1 MTVTVSIPNVPS
13 AFSHQTCANNSFHN
27 IPQPHFACIFANR
40 NCDAEPEFTSVISY
54 IYIYY
59 ILYIYYIYYI
69 YISSENFINP
79 KFDGFETD
87 QMTDQWSLLAT
98 RTNISRQLPDV
109 DF

>member
-1 MTVTVSIPNVPS
+1 MRITVSI
-13 AFSHQTCANNSFHN
+13 TFHN
-27 IPQPHFACIFANR
+27 PILPAFLPIATAMLSQNSLQLYH
-40 NCDAEPEFTSVISY
+40 
-54 IYIYY
+54 IYILY
-59 ILYIYYIYYI
+59 IIYIYYIYYI